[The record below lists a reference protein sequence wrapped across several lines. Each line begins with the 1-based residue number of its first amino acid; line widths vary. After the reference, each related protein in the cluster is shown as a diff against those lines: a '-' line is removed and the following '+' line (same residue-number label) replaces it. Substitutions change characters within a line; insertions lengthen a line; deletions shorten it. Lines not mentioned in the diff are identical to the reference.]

1 MARGSFRPGRFRTK
15 CDPDEWMIHTM
26 SSSVSSSSWK
36 ASHASRAVLKL
47 ISLGCT
53 SNISAVSH
61 MRSRT
66 RLYARMATAISRSR
80 LSGVRRQAAEF
91 AHTHRGFIRPD
102 IDFHIPHPT
111 SNRTVLRCLRPRSV
125 VGGQCR
131 HDRKRSI
138 ATSHSVANHAIQ
150 NSLWQ
155 RTPLLACE
163 SGFVK
168 LRFQQFN
175 DRFFDRITHDI
186 IFFKFLVFFA
196 KE

>member
-102 IDFHIPHPT
+102 IDFRIPHPTSHIPHPT
-111 SNRTVLRCLRPRSV
+111 SHLKPYSSAMSAAEKRCRRSMSS
-125 VGGQCR
+125 
-131 HDRKRSI
+131 RS
-138 ATSHSVANHAIQ
+138 
-150 NSLWQ
+150 
-155 RTPLLACE
+155 
-163 SGFVK
+163 
-168 LRFQQFN
+168 
-175 DRFFDRITHDI
+175 
-186 IFFKFLVFFA
+186 
-196 KE
+196 

>member
-102 IDFHIPHPT
+102 IDFHIPPQ
-111 SNRTVLRCLRPRSV
+111 TVQFCDVCGREALSAVNV
-125 VGGQCR
+125 VT
-131 HDRKRSI
+131 I
-138 ATSHSVANHAIQ
+138 V
-150 NSLWQ
+150 
-155 RTPLLACE
+155 
-163 SGFVK
+163 SGVSQPVT
-168 LRFQQFN
+168 R
-175 DRFFDRITHDI
+175 
-186 IFFKFLVFFA
+186 
-196 KE
+196 